1 MGKLKFL
8 MPFLVGSL
16 LFSLLPLYSIG
27 AAAEKEPIKIGA
39 SCSLTGKFAKGGVFY
54 EMAWRIAVDQANA
67 KGGVLGRPV
76 HLLVEDDRSIP
87 EEGVKIYEKFIS
99 RENIVAAFGPFT
111 TAVTYPTSA
120 ITEKYGIPMIS
131 AGSATLKLYKRGF
144 KTYFGIFPWAAKYI
158 APLVG
163 VLDTLKPKPEKV
175 AISYEKT
182 KWGLE
187 LKEEAAKAL
196 TKGGYKVVFSEGYE
210 AGTPDFTPILIKIK
224 GLKPD
229 TYLDIGHTVDEIN
242 IAKQSADIGFNP
254 KVWIGCLTAVKAF
267 GDALKEN
274 AEGVI
279 GMPAWHDTARFP
291 APKDTI
297 LGYSTKDFV
306 ESFKKRYMVVD
317 VDYHAGLA
325 YASAQI
331 LFDAI
336 KRAGSSDPKKIR
348 DALADTKM
356 ITVAGPVDF
365 DEEGKNI
372 HASMLATQWQGGKVV
387 VIGPAKAASEKPAYP
402 KPEFK

>member
-1 MGKLKFL
+1 MKKLKVL
-8 MPFLVGSL
+8 RL
-16 LFSLLPLYSIG
+16 LFIGILAFNLLALYSI
-27 AAAEKEPIKIGA
+27 AAAEEKEPIKIGA

-67 KGGVLGRPV
+67 KGGVLGRPI

-87 EEGVKIYEKFIS
+87 EEGVKIYEKFIT

-163 VLDTLKPKPEKV
+163 VLDTLKPKPKKV
-175 AISYEKT
+175 AVSYEKT
-182 KWGLE
+182 KWGEE

-196 TKGGYKVVFSEGYE
+196 TKGGYNVVFSEGYE

-224 GLKPD
+224 GFKPD
-229 TYLDIGHTVDEIN
+229 AYLDIGHTVDEIN

-267 GDALKEN
+267 GDALKES
-274 AEGVI
+274 AQGVI

-291 APKDTI
+291 APKDTV
-297 LGYSTKDFV
+297 LEYSTEEFV
-306 ESFKKRYMVVD
+306 KGFKKRYMVSD

-336 KRAGSSDPKKIR
+336 KRAGSSDPRKIQ
-348 DALADTKM
+348 DALAETKM

-365 DEEGKNI
+365 DDEGKNI
-372 HASMLATQWQGGKVV
+372 HASMLATQWQSGKVV
-387 VIGPAKAASEKPAYP
+387 VIGPAKAASAKPVYP
-402 KPEFK
+402 KPKF